1 MRLAQ
6 PATGPQMRG
15 QLTFES
21 AASLDVQGLIDRFV
35 RHPHLRSI
43 RVVLAQSVSDLLG
56 TVFELQSCLDLS
68 AQGKIRRELPGS
80 VTSAF
85 PVGIRLADTGQIR
98 GPAGSYVLRVTRRA
112 TQLTTDRPGVSVETP
127 GDIPH
132 AEALDSGHRD
142 VLAFIERE
150 VATRASVAVWWFH
163 TSTMAE
169 PITTRRYRRAQGLG
183 GFFDIA
189 AGSDLVPEFDRELR
203 GFSRWLIA
211 TSHCYFPHFEGC
223 CNEPLNPSVGNRHS
237 SPVKC

>member
-1 MRLAQ
+1 
-6 PATGPQMRG
+6 
-15 QLTFES
+15 
-21 AASLDVQGLIDRFV
+21 
-35 RHPHLRSI
+35 
-43 RVVLAQSVSDLLG
+43 
-56 TVFELQSCLDLS
+56 
-68 AQGKIRRELPGS
+68 
-80 VTSAF
+80 
-85 PVGIRLADTGQIR
+85 
-98 GPAGSYVLRVTRRA
+98 
-112 TQLTTDRPGVSVETP
+112 LTTDRRGVSVETP

-132 AEALDSGHRD
+132 AEALDSVHRD

-223 CNEPLNPSVGNRHS
+223 CNEPLNPSPNSYTLLPRNRQRGSPAPHVGAV
-237 SPVKC
+237 PVLRLAGRR

>member
-1 MRLAQ
+1 VKRGWSVAE
-6 PATGPQMRG
+6 RFVG
-15 QLTFES
+15 QLADDGVANDPVAAAPSAPVISSVWLAFQDGLLPGDVLAGAGQIEGVES
-21 AASLDVQGLIDRFV
+21 AECRKV
-35 RHPHLRSI
+35 RGRESRLGHVEVFRMDCVRTSI
-43 RVVLAQSVSDLLG
+43 IGRPRR
-56 TVFELQSCLDLS
+56 LS
-68 AQGKIRRELPGS
+68 AQRRAVSWNHRSTLS
-80 VTSAF
+80 FTKS
-85 PVGIRLADTGQIR
+85 
-98 GPAGSYVLRVTRRA
+98 RVTRRA

-169 PITTRRYRRAQGLG
+169 PITTRRYRRAQGPG

-203 GFSRWLIA
+203 GFSR
-211 TSHCYFPHFEGC
+211 
-223 CNEPLNPSVGNRHS
+223 
-237 SPVKC
+237 

>member
-56 TVFELQSCLDLS
+56 TVLELQSCLDLS
-68 AQGKIRRELPGS
+68 AQGKVRRELPGS

-112 TQLTTDRPGVSVETP
+112 TQLTTDRRGVSVETP

-132 AEALDSGHRD
+132 AEALDSVHRD